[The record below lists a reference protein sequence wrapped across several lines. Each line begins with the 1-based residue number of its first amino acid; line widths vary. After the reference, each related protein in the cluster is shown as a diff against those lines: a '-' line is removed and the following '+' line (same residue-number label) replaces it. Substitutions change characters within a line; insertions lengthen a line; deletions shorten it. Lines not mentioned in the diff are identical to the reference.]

1 MPLKTEALRSLQR
14 KLCKRSGT
22 FTVLFFGG
30 IWKSQR
36 PKSDLLEAATEVE
49 RKAHETL
56 DVGSLSWK
64 RQALQDILYR
74 ALKLGCEHV
83 SNHGISGASLSDVL
97 FVQCDGFDQFCMT
110 WVIKRVSKHPEI
122 WRSSLSNGWETLYI
136 YIWTLRFNSSH
147 SWNQSRKRRR
157 KLSRERSWILRY
169 QTFLW
174 DVDHSVPRLVND
186 IDITSWLLCYY
197 TSSVF

>member
-64 RQALQDILYR
+64 RQALKDILYR

-136 YIWTLRFNSSH
+136 SELCALILHTLEINPGKGEGSWAGSGVGFLGIRRFCETST
-147 SWNQSRKRRR
+147 
-157 KLSRERSWILRY
+157 ILF
-169 QTFLW
+169 QE
-174 DVDHSVPRLVND
+174 
-186 IDITSWLLCYY
+186 
-197 TSSVF
+197 